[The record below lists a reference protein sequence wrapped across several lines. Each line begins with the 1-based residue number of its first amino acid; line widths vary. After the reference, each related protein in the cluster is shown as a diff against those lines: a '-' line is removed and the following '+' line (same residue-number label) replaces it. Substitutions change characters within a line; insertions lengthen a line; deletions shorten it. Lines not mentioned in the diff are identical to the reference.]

1 MIASTSLIQPTQIG
15 RKFRSRSVVIL
26 SFSVMCAGA
35 SGQGKL
41 PPCNKTIP
49 TSQWTNCV
57 GLFITNTGSR
67 YVGEFKD
74 GKPEGRA
81 TVQFLANDPLQR
93 QTYVGEVFNNRF
105 HGRGVLYFSDG
116 RPPEEGIWEKSVLV
130 RAERIP
136 NDIAGRSHDPKSGWS
151 FKGLLE
157 K

>member
-1 MIASTSLIQPTQIG
+1 MTANTPLIQTTQIG
-15 RKFRSRSVVIL
+15 RRFRSRSVVIL

-35 SGQGKL
+35 SGQSKL

-57 GLFITNTGSR
+57 GLFITPAGSR

-74 GKPEGRA
+74 GKPQGRA
-81 TVQFLANDPLQR
+81 TVLFRADDPLQR
-93 QTYVGEVFNNRF
+93 TTYVGEVFNNRF

-136 NDIAGRSHDPKSGWS
+136 NDIAGRSHEPKSGWN
-151 FKGLLE
+151 FRGLLE

>member
-1 MIASTSLIQPTQIG
+1 MTANAPLTTETG
-15 RKFRSRSVVIL
+15 RSFRSRVVVIL
-26 SFSVMCAGA
+26 SFSVMCAAA

-49 TSQWTNCV
+49 TSQWKNCV
-57 GLFITNTGSR
+57 GLFISPAGSR

-74 GKPEGRA
+74 GKPEGKA
-81 TVQFLANDPLQR
+81 NVQFTANDALHR
-93 QTYVGEVFNNRF
+93 QTYVGEILNNRF
-105 HGRGVLYFSDG
+105 HGWGIMTFSNG
-116 RPPEEGIWEKSVLV
+116 SPPEEGVWENSFLI

-136 NDIAGRSHDPKSGWS
+136 DAISGRSRYPNSGWS